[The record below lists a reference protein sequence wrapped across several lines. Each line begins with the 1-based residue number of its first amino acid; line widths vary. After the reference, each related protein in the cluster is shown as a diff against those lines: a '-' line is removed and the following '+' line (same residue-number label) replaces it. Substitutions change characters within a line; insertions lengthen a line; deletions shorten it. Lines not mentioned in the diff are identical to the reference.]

1 MISLKFR
8 SSTVLKLTRLVS
20 FELALACHLIISL
33 WFVPR
38 IFKIVNYGLKF
49 AWSIRSLL
57 FSDSFLGNNRRT
69 MNRIRWKC
77 VINVLWP
84 KHLSQKKE
92 KRPACVGTIDFQKK
106 SVRFSASQG
115 LMSRTFRKTQTF
127 NPEKIFS
134 PKRRY
139 NFLRYSINIKKVNI
153 IKIDI
158 LLRRRHKKIMRRNQH
173 TGSYRVLF

>member
-1 MISLKFR
+1 MHKKRLLYFLAVQLSDQFITFVKNASVLVNMISLKFR
-8 SSTVLKLTRLVS
+8 SSTVLKLTTLVS

-49 AWSIRSLL
+49 AWSIGSLL
-57 FSDSFLGNNRRT
+57 FSESFLGHNRRT

-92 KRPACVGTIDFQKK
+92 KRPARVGTIDFQKRK
-106 SVRFSASQG
+106 
-115 LMSRTFRKTQTF
+115 FRSDF
-127 NPEKIFS
+127 
-134 PKRRY
+134 RRV
-139 NFLRYSINIKKVNI
+139 K
-153 IKIDI
+153 D
-158 LLRRRHKKIMRRNQH
+158 
-173 TGSYRVLF
+173 

>member
-33 WFVPR
+33 RFVPR

-49 AWSIRSLL
+49 AWSIRPLL
-57 FSDSFLGNNRRT
+57 FSDSFLGHNGRT

-84 KHLSQKKE
+84 KHLSQKKRKE
-92 KRPACVGTIDFQKK
+92 TRLRRYHWFSKKK
-106 SVRFSASQG
+106 SVRFWASQG

-139 NFLRYSINIKKVNI
+139 NFLRYSIN
-153 IKIDI
+153 
-158 LLRRRHKKIMRRNQH
+158 
-173 TGSYRVLF
+173 T